1 MFLYSIHQQRL
12 AATSTSA
19 IMNNISTILQQ
30 GINATTAISTSSI
43 LLSSSSSSSSSLLL
57 QWMIQVLQFRT
68 HVFEHYFEPCI
79 VHMLGPVEVEMT
91 IDDMNDDNS
100 TLPTTSMMMMRMR
113 TSSADSSN
121 DTTHYYN
128 DTLWNDVETPPY
140 FLHRRLNFLPN
151 YVSDITSLSKETS
164 MSFITLSVLF
174 VSMVT
179 LSFIFLSCFYH
190 NQKTSPLF
198 ISPRKHRLPNLV
210 PPALPIDGY
219 FAWIKICFYISDE
232 EIIHRIGY
240 DSLIFLRFHRL
251 ALRCIVK
258 MSVFSFIVLLPLNF
272 TGEGHANAFDIKEY
286 VGSLFFTDFLLF
298 TMANV
303 QMGSPRL
310 WVHCF
315 AAYLLTAIV
324 IRELLREYE
333 TFHNIRHRYLLS
345 KEPHLR
351 TVLVTNIP
359 RHLRSSHKIESYF
372 RNVYPN
378 AVKNVILCQNLVRLE
393 DLVVRRTAI
402 LSSIEQ
408 ELLLLCRSEKKKL
421 YEPMLVKQMLS
432 SIGQMYDRCCSCC
445 CSDTSN
451 MIPYPLS
458 IQERLAKLY
467 EQLEHYNIQ
476 IEHEQRRR
484 KRVMIMLDRMSAGKD
499 GIHDIDYV
507 LAAPFVTNNVSNDER
522 RILGLPP
529 IVSEQHTVQQSMST
543 SNNNTND
550 YISPVGGQI
559 YGNNDDNAE
568 ATDVSNDEIIGNISN
583 QLRSRSPLNP
593 VDSTV
598 IPPLHQNDKKKL
610 KAYNKARRAIKR
622 YGKFNPDSSF
632 LGKPMLSANT
642 TDVST
647 DGGTI
652 EDHINEVTDKAFVVM
667 RTFTAATI
675 AIQSMHSSKPGA
687 MQVTTA
693 PEPRDI
699 LWNNIYMSKGAH
711 RTRSYLGEFLVLLI
725 ITFYVVPMAMV
736 SLLVSESALISSSP
750 RLAQLSQA
758 SAFFAAAISLV
769 QPLFI
774 VGLQQL
780 LPPLFMA
787 IGRAEGITSFS
798 EIQMRTF
805 SRYFLFQV
813 INVFLVT
820 TIAGSI
826 FDAIALIVEKPESAF
841 EMLGTS
847 LPRLS
852 AFFITFVTVKTFL
865 GLGFELVRIM
875 SLVQATARFLLFPNA
890 TLRQKRTPLA
900 SMRAIDDPGW
910 FPFHKV
916 LAQDMLVVVISV
928 VFAVVAPLVT
938 LPCALFCLCSRIV
951 WTHQHLY
958 VYESVFESGGQ
969 FWPKIFRRFVFGLI
983 VAQMTITGQFILKD
997 ARHEAYATIALMFL
1011 TYFFLRATRSR
1022 FDPTSSALPLEVATV
1037 MDISLRQD
1045 EAAEMASS
1053 EWRRRQLEA
1062 LSGVSFPDQQQPY
1075 RPDVGTAPYTSVDN
1089 NDDTGNLIGRY
1100 DPFEN
1105 AYVQPALRANPRARP
1120 EQPFPVAQ
1128 LGPDDNFYRPDS
1140 GESISTQA
1148 SSWHDSRATVRL
1160 KSMNQQDRR
1169 LINAW
1174 WNDQLQRAGEQ
1185 NVFAILIGEECGT
1198 LTISGLQNN
1207 EVELNPQPSM
1217 SDVQSFV

>member
-1 MFLYSIHQQRL
+1 
-12 AATSTSA
+12 
-19 IMNNISTILQQ
+19 MNNVSTILQQ
-30 GINATTAISTSSI
+30 SMNTTITA
-43 LLSSSSSSSSSLLL
+43 SSSSSSPSLPL
-57 QWMIQVLQFRT
+57 QWMITILQFRT
-68 HVFEHYFEPCI
+68 HVFEFYFEPCI
-79 VHMLGPVEVEMT
+79 VHMLGPVEIET
-91 IDDMNDDNS
+91 TNDDMDSAVLISNHDN
-100 TLPTTSMMMMRMR
+100 TLPTTMMM
-113 TSSADSSN
+113 SSFNNSHN
-121 DTTHYYN
+121 TTTYLN
-128 DTLWNDVETPPY
+128 GV
-140 FLHRRLNFLPN
+140 HRRLNFLPN

-164 MSFITLSVLF
+164 MSFITLIVLF

-393 DLVVRRTAI
+393 DLVDRRTAI

-421 YEPMLVKQMLS
+421 YEPILVKQMLS
-432 SIGQMYDRCCSCC
+432 SIGHIYDRCCSCC
-445 CSDTSN
+445 GSN
-451 MIPYPLS
+451 TGSMIPYPLS

-467 EQLEHYNIQ
+467 EQLEQHNIQ
-476 IEHEQRRR
+476 IEQEQRRR

-529 IVSEQHTVQQSMST
+529 IVPEHHEVQQSSSN
-543 SNNNTND
+543 SNNNVND
-550 YISPVGGQI
+550 YISPVSGGEI
-559 YGNNDDNAE
+559 YGNDDDNVETTGA
-568 ATDVSNDEIIGNISN
+568 SNDEIGENTFN

-598 IPPLHQNDKKKL
+598 PPPHQSDKKKL
-610 KAYNKARRAIKR
+610 KAYNKARKAIKR

-632 LGKPMLSANT
+632 LGKPMLATTT

-693 PEPRDI
+693 PEPRDL

-750 RLAQLSQA
+750 RLAQLAQA

-798 EIQMRTF
+798 EVQMRTF

-875 SLVQATARFLLFPNA
+875 SLIQATARFLLFPNA

-1062 LSGVSFPDQQQPY
+1062 LSGATFPDQQHSY
-1075 RPDVGTAPYTSVDN
+1075 RPDAGSAPYATVDN
-1089 NDDTGNLIGRY
+1089 NDENGNLIGRY

-1128 LGPDDNFYRPDS
+1128 LGPDDTYYRPDS

-1174 WNDQLQRAGEQ
+1174 WNDQLQRAGDQ

-1198 LTISGLQNN
+1198 LTISGLQNG
-1207 EVELNPQPSM
+1207 EVELNHQPSM
-1217 SDVQSFV
+1217 SDTHSFV

>member
-1 MFLYSIHQQRL
+1 MST
-12 AATSTSA
+12 ATSSPPW
-19 IMNNISTILQQ
+19 QQ
-30 GINATTAISTSSI
+30 HYV
-43 LLSSSSSSSSSLLL
+43 LSGL
-57 QWMIQVLQFRT
+57 IRILQFRT
-68 HVFEHYFEPCI
+68 HMFDHYFEPWI
-79 VHMLGPVEVEMT
+79 VHMLGPVEYNEDDGSGFGNATIILSSSNSSNSNNT
-91 IDDMNDDNS
+91 IDHV
-100 TLPTTSMMMMRMR
+100 TS
-113 TSSADSSN
+113 
-121 DTTHYYN
+121 YN
-128 DTLWNDVETPPY
+128 E
-140 FLHRRLNFLPN
+140 FIHRRLNFLPS

-164 MSFITLSVLF
+164 MSFITLIVLF

-179 LSFIFLSCFYH
+179 LSFIFLSCFHH

-219 FAWIKICFYISDE
+219 FSWIKVCFLISDE

-272 TGEGHANAFDIKEY
+272 TGEGHANALDIKEY

-421 YEPMLVKQMLS
+421 YEPMLVKKMLS
-432 SIGQMYDRCCSCC
+432 SMGHVYDRCCSCC
-445 CSDTSN
+445 GSSAGSSL
-451 MIPYPLS
+451 IPYPLN
-458 IQERLAKLY
+458 IQERLSKLY
-467 EQLEHYNIQ
+467 EQLEHFNTQ

-507 LAAPFVTNNVSNDER
+507 LAAPFVTNQVSPEER

-529 IVSEQHTVQQSMST
+529 IIPPDQPNGPTPPPPSSSSISN
-543 SNNNTND
+543 SNNHIDNTNE
-550 YISPVGGQI
+550 YTSPVVGDVFDNEGGNI
-559 YGNNDDNAE
+559 E
-568 ATDVSNDEIIGNISN
+568 ATDVRNDDGNASN
-583 QLRSRSPLNP
+583 QLRSRSPPNP
-593 VDSTV
+593 VDVTG
-598 IPPLHQNDKKKL
+598 IPPISLDEKKKL
-610 KAYNKARRAIKR
+610 KAYTKARRAIKR

-632 LGKPMLSANT
+632 LGKPMLPTAT
-642 TDVST
+642 RDVST
-647 DGGTI
+647 EGGTI

-787 IGRAEGITSFS
+787 IGQAEGVTAFS
-798 EIQMRTF
+798 EVQMRTF

-813 INVFLVT
+813 VNVFLVT

-875 SLVQATARFLLFPNA
+875 SLFQATARFLLFPNA

-958 VYESVFESGGQ
+958 VYESIFETGGI

-1045 EAAEMASS
+1045 EAVEMASS

-1062 LSGVSFPDQQQPY
+1062 LSGTTNPDLQHSY
-1075 RPDVGTAPYTSVDN
+1075 HPDDNAVPSSSNN
-1089 NDDTGNLIGRY
+1089 NDENRNLIGRY

-1105 AYVQPALRANPRARP
+1105 AYIQPALRANPRARP

-1128 LGPDDNFYRPDS
+1128 LGPDDAYYRQDS
-1140 GESISTQA
+1140 GESISTQV

-1174 WNDQLQRAGEQ
+1174 WNDQLQRAGQQ

-1198 LTISGLQNN
+1198 LTISGLQHN
-1207 EVELNPQPSM
+1207 EVELNNQPSM
-1217 SDVQSFV
+1217 SDTFTFV